1 MSSCSSQSASVAQPN
16 GNLSQLSL
24 DESHAT
30 QMECGSVECTCTAGS
45 HRASCFVNCA
55 ACKKPTQVACLA
67 NEFKLSG
74 ELPLKNTYAWL
85 EGFLTFH
92 RMQFYCSACRSHNE
106 SVGISH
112 NGNPGQS
119 RNDHIDASTRNMQD
133 SSVVDSSNQPSNIL
147 HSMSTQV
154 SDLSAKMVV
163 ITQQISS
170 LQSSMSTVF
179 TSISASNTSNT
190 NDTDTS
196 SGVRNS
202 SIMSYSHAVTK
213 DISDMVKSAVTTSL
227 QEQKSAER
235 KEERD
240 KATVVLYN
248 AKENGQDPADVR
260 ALLSKLQC
268 DIGFSS
274 CYRLGRSPPSGSP
287 SSRPLKVILSSASDR
302 DYLLE
307 TCDYAR
313 NVLRSSGIR
322 IMPWLQPSEMVRVKE
337 MRQRC
342 VELNDKLQCLAN
354 GKKPYVVISG
364 RIMIRGSDGKLHVV
378 KDSVSS
384 DSGKIT
390 QPMQH
395 QPHLQFRTSTSF
407 APSQP
412 KNT

>member
-1 MSSCSSQSASVAQPN
+1 MSAADQCSSQPAASQDQDPAATCIQCAKSIGTKCTTAIMCAGCRSACHIGCLINTFTASN
-16 GNLSQLSL
+16 GGSL
-24 DESHAT
+24 KTSHQWLADFLR
-30 QMECGSVECTCTAGS
+30 AGNF
-45 HRASCFVNCA
+45 HYICANCIGQGL
-55 ACKKPTQVACLA
+55 KPTLDFPALLQQVSNA
-67 NEFKLSG
+67 
-74 ELPLKNTYAWL
+74 
-85 EGFLTFH
+85 
-92 RMQFYCSACRSHNE
+92 
-106 SVGISH
+106 
-112 NGNPGQS
+112 
-119 RNDHIDASTRNMQD
+119 

-179 TSISASNTSNT
+179 TSISASNTSDT
-190 NDTDTS
+190 NDTATS

-202 SIMSYSHAVTK
+202 SIMSYSQAVTK

-287 SSRPLKVILSSASDR
+287 SSRPLKVILLSASDR

-342 VELNDKLQCLAN
+342 VELNDKSQCLAN

-364 RIMIRGSDGKLHVV
+364 RIRIRGSDGKLHVV